1 MIFLVELSIL
11 LVGFCSF
18 CGLIVRLAVSPMP
31 AEISRGF
38 SSSDLLYV
46 TIVRI
51 LKFLAEQHVMKVSSD
66 CLLLKERERERER

>member
-1 MIFLVELSIL
+1 
-11 LVGFCSF
+11 
-18 CGLIVRLAVSPMP
+18 MP

-51 LKFLAEQHVMKVSSD
+51 LKFLAEPHVMKVSSD